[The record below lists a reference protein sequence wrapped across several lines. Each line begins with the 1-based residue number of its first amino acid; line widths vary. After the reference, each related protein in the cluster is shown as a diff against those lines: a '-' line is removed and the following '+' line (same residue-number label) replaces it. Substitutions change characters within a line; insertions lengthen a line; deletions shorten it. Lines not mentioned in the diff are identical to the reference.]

1 MIRGEERKTFEVEV
15 GSSPKNVREADYRFY
30 EKLGFTVREFLLT
43 DGIRRRIPKEEMNGA
58 IVNFVRRSSAV
69 ETAGLRNGDWIK
81 QIEGAPVDSYQA
93 VLDVLD
99 QVEGDEEKTEFVL
112 LVERNNE
119 TSFIRAQ
126 LK

>member
-1 MIRGEERKTFEVEV
+1 M
-15 GSSPKNVREADYRFY
+15 
-30 EKLGFTVREFLLT
+30 REFLLT

-99 QVEGDEEKTEFVL
+99 KVEGDEEKTEFVL

>member
-1 MIRGEERKTFEVEV
+1 M
-15 GSSPKNVREADYRFY
+15 READYRYF

-43 DGIRRRIPKEEMNGA
+43 DGIRRRLPKAEMNGA
-58 IVNFVRRSSAV
+58 IVNFVTRSSAV
-69 ETAGLRNGDWIK
+69 ETAGLRTGDWIK
-81 QIEGAPVDSYQA
+81 QVEGQEVTSFD
-93 VLDVLD
+93 DVLGLLD
-99 QVEGDEEKTEFVL
+99 GVEQDDSKSEFVL